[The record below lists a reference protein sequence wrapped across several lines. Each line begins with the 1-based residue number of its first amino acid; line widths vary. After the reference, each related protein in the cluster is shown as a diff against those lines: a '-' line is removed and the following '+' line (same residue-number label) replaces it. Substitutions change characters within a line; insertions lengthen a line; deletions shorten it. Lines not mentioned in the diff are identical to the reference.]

1 MVKNDSLQST
11 LIHVMKKHGY
21 DEDFAY
27 AIAGMLK
34 TDKSCKRM
42 ISYLRQAGN
51 VSEEDIADEALAILS
66 DRHAWIQKKKAEY
79 YNSRYNDL
87 LLHGLDDK
95 EN

>member
-1 MVKNDSLQST
+1 MIKNDSLQDT

-34 TDKSCKRM
+34 TDKSCKHM
-42 ISYLRQAGN
+42 ISYLRQAGH

-66 DRHAWIQKKKAEY
+66 DRNAWIQKKKAEY

-87 LLHGLDDK
+87 LLHGLNHK